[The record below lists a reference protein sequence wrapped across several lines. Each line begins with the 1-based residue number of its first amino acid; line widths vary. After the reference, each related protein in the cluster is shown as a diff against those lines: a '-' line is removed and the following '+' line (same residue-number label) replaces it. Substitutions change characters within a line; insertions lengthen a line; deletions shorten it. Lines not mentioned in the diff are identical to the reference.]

1 MLSTPAIANFLKQSD
16 IFYQLSATQLELV
29 ANLCQQVTYQ
39 KDELVFK
46 ESSHSKE
53 LYVIVQ
59 GTIDIAVDPTL
70 VGTRGDGVTHEVIA
84 TLRRGQSFGEVAL
97 VDEGMRSASA
107 FAGQD
112 DTRLLIIPRD
122 KLLKLCDTYPQLGYQ
137 LMYNLGADLALKI
150 RNAGLRTRENLLY
163 PSQNGLAGDSTTD
176 VPPPDAD
183 EK

>member
-1 MLSTPAIANFLKQSD
+1 MSATSIANFLKQCD
-16 IFYQLSATQLELV
+16 IFYQLNATQLELV
-29 ANLCQQVTYQ
+29 ANLCQEVTYQ
-39 KDELVFK
+39 QNELVFK
-46 ESSHSKE
+46 ESSQSKE

-59 GTIDIAVDPTL
+59 GTIDIVVDPSL
-70 VGTRGDGVTHEVIA
+70 VGTLGTGVTNHVIA

-112 DTRLLIIPRD
+112 HTRLIIIPRD
-122 KLLKLCDTYPQLGYQ
+122 KLLTLCETYPQLGYQ

-150 RNAGLRTRENLLY
+150 RTASLRTREKLLY
-163 PSQNGLAGDSTTD
+163 TPKNQMAEASTTD
-176 VPPPDAD
+176 APPLAAE